1 MPPATSTQDNG
12 AERETGEK
20 VAKPAAGDLLILAA
34 WRALFAAIDLPRVYG
49 SESLDVTDFLE
60 CVRCQNFRIHLPTMR
75 GRQVDPAL
83 RRRKTPKMFLRR
95 QRRKN
100 DFGVRRKERKVRG
113 VLFSVRDIDVL
124 RLLCWCQNI
133 KPNSLNGVSTKE
145 ERENLMTMGFIKTHE
160 RSGTLLLTNKGR
172 AFVELLLNGVI
183 PGLRISY
190 HDAAIERRLR
200 LSELVLTAY
209 YAGVDVFTTSV
220 GGDGERPSLLIT
232 SITRNH
238 GHNPWGSARVGAI
251 AHLGGIYYAA
261 HYVCPGIGRM
271 AVNDELSALH
281 NHTNFGKDT
290 RRAFLFAGPSYGC
303 ILEELKARG
312 KKSEGK
318 LIRYSEAYREL
329 HYPIHLLSCDETGA
343 RQLQIMAVP
352 DYREKLARLMLRSAY
367 QPPPEDAPAWDALYN
382 GHPFVIGADMELR
395 RIDAAIRIARERN
408 CLPIALAALDAQGSA
423 VLLARYAD
431 PGYATVYK
439 VTDGVLTKLFG
450 HAPALYEPPCT
461 QFLTKKGDVVNAP
474 LIKALGKDRVIGVL
488 MPNGEQSDIDMARK
502 LVEFLDI
509 RNFEVKIKDAVCG
522 VLNNLPFNGY
532 DISEQTATNLPAR
545 IRMTTL
551 YAVSQSMNGRVANT
565 CNLSEDWVGY
575 ATRYGDAAGDFSPL
589 SQLTVTEVKAIGR
602 ELGLPSELVDKTPTD
617 GLCGKTDEDNLGFTY
632 AELDAYIRD
641 GIEPSEEVK
650 AKIDSMHEKNLFKLQ
665 LMPSFVYQA

>member
-1 MPPATSTQDNG
+1 
-12 AERETGEK
+12 
-20 VAKPAAGDLLILAA
+20 
-34 WRALFAAIDLPRVYG
+34 
-49 SESLDVTDFLE
+49 
-60 CVRCQNFRIHLPTMR
+60 
-75 GRQVDPAL
+75 
-83 RRRKTPKMFLRR
+83 
-95 QRRKN
+95 
-100 DFGVRRKERKVRG
+100 
-113 VLFSVRDIDVL
+113 
-124 RLLCWCQNI
+124 
-133 KPNSLNGVSTKE
+133 
-145 ERENLMTMGFIKTHE
+145 MTMGFIKTHE

-352 DYREKLARLMLRSAY
+352 YYREKLARLMLRSAY

-395 RIDAAIRIARERN
+395 RIDAAIRIARQRN
-408 CLPIALAALDAQGSA
+408 CLPIALAALDGQGSA
-423 VLLARYAD
+423 VLLRRYAD

-439 VTDGVLTKLFG
+439 VTDSVLTELLG
-450 HAPALYEPPCT
+450 RRPSLYVPPHT
-461 QFLTKKGDVVNAP
+461 QFLTKKGDVINAP
-474 LIKALGKDRVIGVL
+474 LIKALGK
-488 MPNGEQSDIDMARK
+488 
-502 LVEFLDI
+502 
-509 RNFEVKIKDAVCG
+509 
-522 VLNNLPFNGY
+522 
-532 DISEQTATNLPAR
+532 
-545 IRMTTL
+545 
-551 YAVSQSMNGRVANT
+551 
-565 CNLSEDWVGY
+565 
-575 ATRYGDAAGDFSPL
+575 AGGP
-589 SQLTVTEVKAIGR
+589 R
-602 ELGLPSELVDKTPTD
+602 
-617 GLCGKTDEDNLGFTY
+617 GK
-632 AELDAYIRD
+632 
-641 GIEPSEEVK
+641 
-650 AKIDSMHEKNLFKLQ
+650 
-665 LMPSFVYQA
+665 